1 MYKNQKTGI
10 LGGIITI
17 IILIILVV
25 LSNIN
30 VEKFYYVESVAS
42 KLVIPIQNGMVFL
55 KNKLEGNSSFFV
67 DLTKLREENLKLK
80 EENSNLEQSLRE
92 LEIIKAENS
101 TLKEYMNLKDK
112 YVDYNAI
119 PAYIVEKDI
128 SNFSNIMVINVGEK
142 DGIKK
147 NMTVIAD
154 KGLVGHIIEV
164 NSDSSKV
171 EVIVDAASSVSA
183 TVSTTKDAIVCKG
196 MLDSDS
202 SLKATYIPTDATL
215 VEGDSVETS
224 GMGGIYPKGIHIG
237 TIHEVVST
245 KNSIDRYAIIKTAVD
260 FSTIQTVLVIVN

>member
-1 MYKNQKTGI
+1 MYKNRKTGL
-10 LGGIITI
+10 LGGVITTI
-17 IILIILVV
+17 TLIVLVV
-25 LSNIN
+25 LSNVS
-30 VEKFYYVESVAS
+30 VEKFYYVESAVS

-67 DLTKLREENLKLK
+67 DLTKLREENLQLK
-80 EENSNLEQSLRE
+80 ETNSNLEQSLRQ

-112 YVDYNAI
+112 YIDYNTI
-119 PAYIVEKDI
+119 PAYIIEKDI
-128 SNFSNIMVINVGEK
+128 SNYSNIMVINVGEE

-154 KGLVGHIIEV
+154 KGLVGHVIDV
-164 NSDSSKV
+164 NSNSSKI
-171 EVIVDAASSVSA
+171 EIIVDAASSVSA

-202 SLKATYIPTDATL
+202 SLKATYIPTDATI

-237 TIHEVVST
+237 TIQQVVST
-245 KNSIDRYAIIKTAVD
+245 QNSIDRYAIIKTAVD